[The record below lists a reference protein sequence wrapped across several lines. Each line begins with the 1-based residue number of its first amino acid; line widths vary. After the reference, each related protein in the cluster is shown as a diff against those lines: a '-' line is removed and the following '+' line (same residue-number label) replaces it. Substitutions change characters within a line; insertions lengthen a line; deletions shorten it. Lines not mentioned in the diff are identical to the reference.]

1 GLMCLNLYWRSSRSL
16 PSRFPKPAMYGFTEP
31 CSFARSKI
39 VLAFSNVARIFFSF
53 RTIPESCI
61 NARMSRSE
69 SRATFSGEKSRNAFR
84 KAGHF
89 FSTICQ
95 FKPALK
101 IALDIRSRYPW
112 SSFGGPDF
120 HPGMGTPTLLSLFI
134 PTFAAALAPSCGPSG
149 CPGPP
154 PRSRRR
160 RSRPSSKVD
169 RMGSEPQP
177 RGLPGNWVVR
187 NRIVRSQAVLAA
199 PVLYASCRS
208 FSKNHCVVP
217 AGPFVVEFREQL
229 LRLLPGR
236 RGRPAVQVG
245 SKSDE
250 PGACEPVGEALEEIR
265 QTPPC
270 VEDQDARS
278 AAFLRDG
285 QESRDLAFGA
295 LEFNHSH
302 VLTSIRRKARPNRRV
317 GLSVCS
323 NGRTTPSTRLLG
335 MSFLMPR
342 RPGPL

>member
-1 GLMCLNLYWRSSRSL
+1 MALHPPLLLVARSEGKSDRPEEHPGGRGTHVLELVLEILEEL
-16 PSRFPKPAMYGFTEP
+16 PSRFPKPAMYAFTEP

-39 VLAFSNVARIFFSF
+39 VLAFSTVARIFFSF

-101 IALDIRSRYPW
+101 IARDIRSRYPW
-112 SSFGGPDF
+112 SSFGGPAF
-120 HPGMGTPTLLSLFI
+120 HPGMGTPTLFSLFI

-199 PVLYASCRS
+199 PVLYASGRS
-208 FSKNHCVVP
+208 FSKNQCVVP
-217 AGPFVVEFREQL
+217 GYVWNVTFFPRV
-229 LRLLPGR
+229 R
-236 RGRPAVQVG
+236 RSFSRP
-245 SKSDE
+245 
-250 PGACEPVGEALEEIR
+250 CTEAADSNSS
-265 QTPPC
+265 
-270 VEDQDARS
+270 VS
-278 AAFLRDG
+278 A
-285 QESRDLAFGA
+285 
-295 LEFNHSH
+295 
-302 VLTSIRRKARPNRRV
+302 K
-317 GLSVCS
+317 
-323 NGRTTPSTRLLG
+323 
-335 MSFLMPR
+335 
-342 RPGPL
+342 